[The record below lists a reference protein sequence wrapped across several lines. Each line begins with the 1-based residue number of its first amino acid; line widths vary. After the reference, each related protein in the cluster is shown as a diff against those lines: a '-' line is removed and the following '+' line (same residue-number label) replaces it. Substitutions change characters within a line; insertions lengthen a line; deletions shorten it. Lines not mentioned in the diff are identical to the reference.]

1 MGIVHIA
8 AEIVVFFAAISL
20 IYYFFQITQ
29 ALGERKQNIK
39 YLIIAAV
46 VLLIA
51 YPVSNLSGKKR
62 LVQLTK
68 SPIKSARH
76 RKSTSNER
84 NLPKK
89 RPSLRHLSLPLIKV
103 ALNNPQKLS
112 RISNNLS
119 IRLAIRL

>member
-1 MGIVHIA
+1 MLPVQLSYYHKGGFPLGIVHIA

-51 YPVSNLSGKKR
+51 YPVSNLSGKKT
-62 LVQLTK
+62 V
-68 SPIKSARH
+68 SPTNQVSNQV
-76 RKSTSNER
+76 RKAQKKHQQKKES
-84 NLPKK
+84 PKK
-89 RPSLRHLSLPLIKV
+89 ASESKASQSVTHQSSSK
-103 ALNNPQKLS
+103 
-112 RISNNLS
+112 
-119 IRLAIRL
+119 